1 MPGTAT
7 HTPFPP
13 ITFHRASPTQ
23 PPSSSALGHQ
33 THRDRARLLLQQ
45 PEHLRRDPPP
55 LKAAPGLGPACIP
68 LQNDKTSRKTES
80 ARSRDTCCCARG
92 TEQGLHFHFLFRKV
106 WRGMCSSQAG
116 DPQREADVT
125 RSISEALEFPD
136 KASQLPDQR
145 DQEMMPL
152 KLHPSN

>member
-13 ITFHRASPTQ
+13 ITFHRASPIQ

-68 LQNDKTSRKTES
+68 LQNDKTSRK
-80 ARSRDTCCCARG
+80 RSQHEAGTRAAVPGEQNRVYIFTSSSVKYGGVCASWVCAPHKWE
-92 TEQGLHFHFLFRKV
+92 TL
-106 WRGMCSSQAG
+106 
-116 DPQREADVT
+116 RE
-125 RSISEALEFPD
+125 RRMLPE
-136 KASQLPDQR
+136 ASQR
-145 DQEMMPL
+145 
-152 KLHPSN
+152 H